1 MSVTMADV
9 ARLAGVNKATVSR
22 ALKGDHRISPSTRE
36 KVWNA
41 AKSLG
46 YEPDAVARGL
56 SSQRTDLIGVVFPDL
71 NLSSTGFFLAG
82 LERVFSRH
90 KLELLVKSISL
101 AGQHEENIMRNLRS
115 RKVDGIVWF
124 GDKLPDPG
132 VDIPVVSV
140 GFENLS
146 VFSIL
151 LDVEKTMKKISMI
164 SEKKEI
170 LLFSENIQLYSGIF
184 AGLIPPMKVISEE
197 EFRQAISSKYPVICT
212 DPVLARATGSY
223 CLDIPLFE
231 MGAISGRL
239 ILNAIQ
245 SKGVRPS
252 RVMIVPSVI
261 STSGDLVN
269 YLG

>member
-124 GDKLPDPG
+124 GNKLPDPG
-132 VDIPVVSV
+132 IDIPVVS
-140 GFENLS
+140 
-146 VFSIL
+146 I
-151 LDVEKTMKKISMI
+151 
-164 SEKKEI
+164 
-170 LLFSENIQLYSGIF
+170 
-184 AGLIPPMKVISEE
+184 
-197 EFRQAISSKYPVICT
+197 
-212 DPVLARATGSY
+212 
-223 CLDIPLFE
+223 
-231 MGAISGRL
+231 
-239 ILNAIQ
+239 
-245 SKGVRPS
+245 
-252 RVMIVPSVI
+252 
-261 STSGDLVN
+261 
-269 YLG
+269 

>member
-36 KVWNA
+36 KVWKA

-71 NLSSTGFFLAG
+71 NLACTGFFLAG

-90 KLELLVKSISL
+90 KLELLVKSVSL
-101 AGQHEENIMRNLRS
+101 AGQHGENIMRTLRS

-124 GDKLPDPG
+124 GGELPSPG
-132 VDIPVVSV
+132 VRIPVVYIGSETSS
-140 GFENLS
+140 GFSLM
-146 VFSIL
+146 
-151 LDVEKTMKKISMI
+151 LDIEKTKEKISII
-164 SEKKEI
+164 SKKEI
-170 LLFSENIQLYSGIF
+170 LLFSDNMCLFSCLFEE
-184 AGLIPPMKVISEE
+184 LIPPLKLISED
-197 EFRQAISSKYPVICT
+197 EFRQAISKNFPVACT
-212 DPVLARATGSY
+212 DPVLARSTGTF

-239 ILNAIQ
+239 ILNSIQ
-245 SKGVRPS
+245 SKGPCPS
-252 RVMIVPSVI
+252 KVMIIPSII
-261 STSGDLVN
+261 SPSGEQIT
-269 YLG
+269 